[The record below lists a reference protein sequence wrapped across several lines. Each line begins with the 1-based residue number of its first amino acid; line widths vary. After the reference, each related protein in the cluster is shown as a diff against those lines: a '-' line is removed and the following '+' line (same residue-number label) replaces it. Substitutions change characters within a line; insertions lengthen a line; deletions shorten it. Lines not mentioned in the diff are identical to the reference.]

1 MFRWWFSPRGSYA
14 KVKIP
19 VGAALLFMF
28 VTTVIAAIPAMSLM
42 LSRAFPIFLRELSIS
57 PFVLLSCL
65 PPQPILWGGLFFLSY
80 HTFGV
85 KKQGWK
91 AMIKSGAMLIAAVLL
106 LILLPI
112 FSFFL

>member
-1 MFRWWFSPRGSYA
+1 MFRWWFSPRSSYS

-19 VGAALLFMF
+19 VGVAILFMF
-28 VTTVIAAIPAMSLM
+28 VTTAIAAVPAMILM
-42 LSRAFPIFLRELSIS
+42 FSRALPIFLRNFSIS

-65 PPQPILWGGLFFLSY
+65 PPQPILWGGLFFLPY

-91 AMIKSGAMLIAAVLL
+91 AMLKSGAILLAVLFLMLIAVWSYLR
-106 LILLPI
+106 
-112 FSFFL
+112 